1 MRAGLPGGYP
11 IGYLNQKLAQ
21 EIESSFAFRA
31 GLALAVS
38 PIVTVLAGE
47 YKEG

>member
-1 MRAGLPGGYP
+1 LNIP
-11 IGYLNQKLAQ
+11 ISYLNQKLVQ
-21 EIESSFAFRA
+21 EIESRFAFRA
-31 GLALAVS
+31 GLTPVVS